1 MIALAIIGDRKRY
14 LVFLLHSFFCPVKYK
29 TTFKRF
35 LAILQ
40 GYLRR
45 IYQYKSDPKKCLS
58 TINHEKM
65 NIWVLPLY
73 PHLKTDPIQRYW
85 GTLPYTLKNGD
96 DSILP
101 DPAIIS
107 ENLGLTVIPSIKNSA
122 DLERFRR
129 RNPTKKRLWCS
140 FIGPRGREPENICH
154 LRDFAA

>member
-58 TINHEKM
+58 TINHEK
-65 NIWVLPLY
+65 N
-73 PHLKTDPIQRYW
+73 
-85 GTLPYTLKNGD
+85 
-96 DSILP
+96 
-101 DPAIIS
+101 
-107 ENLGLTVIPSIKNSA
+107 ENLGFTVV
-122 DLERFRR
+122 
-129 RNPTKKRLWCS
+129 PT
-140 FIGPRGREPENICH
+140 FENRSDSEI
-154 LRDFAA
+154 LRDFAVYTKKRR